1 MSHWPLTPEDITRPA
16 YRSLAQAIAAAI
28 SAGNLRTGDR
38 LPTHR
43 QLAWELDVS
52 VQTVSRAYEELIRAD
67 LVVGEVGRG
76 TFVNSLPPETLET
89 PWHSTAAA
97 LPRFDLSIMTPVALP
112 EMEQAWTESL
122 SRMSGQLGPEI
133 IHELRPEQIAERYAD
148 MATGWL
154 ARCGLVVGKRRVLI
168 TNGVTPA
175 MFVALS
181 SALIPGDIIA
191 TEGLTTHTLIQSARL
206 LNLQLQ
212 GIACDEHGMIPEAL
226 VAAAEESAGQM
237 KAVFL
242 MPAGAGPNPR
252 VMDKA
257 RRDALAKAALE
268 TGLTVLESDP
278 LGPLPARRAPPIC
291 GLVPRQGFYFTG
303 LTKCLSPGL
312 RLGFLVMPEGL
323 FEHVTSR
330 HLSTSWMATPLIAE
344 IARDWIERGTADR
357 ILAAHRVELAARNRL
372 AQSILGP
379 RCEGGLHNLHRWLH
393 LPPELEEDTFMRRAM
408 EQNVAV
414 AAGAGFAVSDH
425 RPAVR
430 LCLGAGGRR
439 DLERALRTLAKVVP
453 EF

>member
-1 MSHWPLTPEDITRPA
+1 MSHWPLTPDDITRPA
-16 YRSLAQAIAAAI
+16 YRSLAKAIAAAI

-76 TFVNSLPPETLET
+76 TFVNSLQADTLET
-89 PWHSTAAA
+89 PWHSTAAT

-112 EMEQAWTESL
+112 EVDRAWAQTL
-122 SRMSGQLGPEI
+122 SDISSDLGPDI
-133 IHELRPEQIAERYAD
+133 TYELRPEIIAERYAG

-154 ARCGLVVGKRRVLI
+154 ARCGLVVGTRRVLI
-168 TNGVTPA
+168 TNGMTPA

-181 SALIPGDIIA
+181 SALVPGDIIA
-191 TEGLTTHTLIQSARL
+191 TEALTTHTLMQAARL

-212 GIACDEHGMIPEAL
+212 GIACDERGMIPEAL
-226 VAAAEESAGQM
+226 AAAVEEAAGQM

-252 VMDKA
+252 VMDRT
-257 RRDALAKAALE
+257 RRDALAKVALE

-278 LGPLPARRAPPIC
+278 LGPLPARRVAPVSSI
-291 GLVPRQGFYFTG
+291 VPRQGFYFTG

-323 FEHVTSR
+323 FEHVTNR
-330 HLSTSWMATPLIAE
+330 HLSTSWMVTPLIAE
-344 IARDWIERGTADR
+344 IARHWIESGTADR
-357 ILAAHRVELAARNRL
+357 VLAVHRIELAARNRL

-379 RCEGGLHNLHRWLH
+379 QCEGGLHNLHRWLH
-393 LPPELEEDTFMRRAM
+393 LPPQVDEDTFISRAS
-408 EQNVAV
+408 EQSVAV
-414 AAGAGFAVSDH
+414 AAGSGFAVTDH

-430 LCLGAGGRR
+430 VCLGAGGRR
-439 DLERALRTLAKVVP
+439 DLERALRTLAQVVP
-453 EF
+453 II